1 MSTLPPRPIGV
12 QLYTVREACKTDSI
26 GTLQAIAAAGF
37 AGVETGGSFFGKT
50 AREFKIQIDE
60 LGMKICAAHVG
71 AFDVNA
77 RAKIVEDAKELGL
90 TRIVSGFGR
99 NEFAS
104 IDAAKAAVDKAN
116 DAVSFFKSQD
126 LKVAYHNHE
135 WEFQVPGVAEYFYD
149 NTPGLELELDIYWAT
164 LGGAVPA
171 DVIQRYARR
180 VTLLHIK
187 DGPADKAN
195 RGAPMVAA
203 GQGRIDIPSAIRAG
217 EYASVEWN
225 IVELDLCATDMV
237 RAVRD
242 SYDFLTQRNLATGK
256 R

>member
-1 MSTLPPRPIGV
+1 MSTLPPRPIGI

-26 GTLQAIAAAGF
+26 GTLQAIAAAGY

-50 AREFKIQIDE
+50 AREFRVQVDE
-60 LGMKICAAHVG
+60 LGLKICAAHVG
-71 AFDVNA
+71 AYDPNN
-77 RAKIVEDAKELGL
+77 RGKIVEDAKELGL

-99 NEFAS
+99 NEFES
-104 IDAAKAAVDKAN
+104 IEAVKPAVEKAN
-116 DAVSFFKSQD
+116 DAVSFYKSQG

-135 WEFQVPGVAEYFYD
+135 WEFKVPGVAEYFYD

-171 DVIQRYARR
+171 DVIRRYARR

-187 DGPADKAN
+187 DGPADASN

-203 GQGRIDIPSAIRAG
+203 GQGRIDIPAAIRAG
-217 EYASVEWN
+217 EYAEVEWN
-225 IVELDLCATDMV
+225 IVELDACATDMV